1 MVGDNIFQNKL
12 IIITNRKSCNW
23 SKLHEQCYFQVFDAS
38 HIFFF
43 IGFIFDNSS
52 WDHFLWSRLLNII
65 KFRWWLMY
73 YMFSFSLKIGRTE
86 VLIFNK
92 QTRKNSNNGLFIKQL
107 CSLYSNNWL
116 TKDKWSLII
125 LVHVETINKR
135 IKESIVQL
143 EKTKD
148 TGE

>member
-1 MVGDNIFQNKL
+1 MQL
-12 IIITNRKSCNW
+12 IKIARTMLFSSIWC
-23 SKLHEQCYFQVFDAS
+23 FS
-38 HIFFF
+38 HFFF

-92 QTRKNSNNGLFIKQL
+92 QKFQQWTIYQTIVFLVFKQL
-107 CSLYSNNWL
+107 IDKGQMIFDHFGSCWNYQQKNKGKYCSAWKNQGHW
-116 TKDKWSLII
+116 
-125 LVHVETINKR
+125 R
-135 IKESIVQL
+135 ISSSI
-143 EKTKD
+143 KHK
-148 TGE
+148 